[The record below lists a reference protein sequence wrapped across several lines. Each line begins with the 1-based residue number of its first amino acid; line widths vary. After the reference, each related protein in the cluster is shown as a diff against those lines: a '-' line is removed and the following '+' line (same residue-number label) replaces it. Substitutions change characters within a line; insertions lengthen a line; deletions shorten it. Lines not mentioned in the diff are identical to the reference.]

1 MSESVASVAFDGV
14 KIFSATKAA
23 DRVMLG
29 DRITTWIDE
38 HPECEIVDKE
48 VTQSSDN
55 AFHCIAITL
64 FWRTKPPA

>member
-1 MSESVASVAFDGV
+1 MNDSETSVAFDGV

-23 DRVMLG
+23 DRGLLG
-29 DRITTWIDE
+29 DRITTWIGE

-64 FWRTKPPA
+64 FWRTKPT